1 MKFLLSR
8 TTEAKARVLALRKS
22 DGILA
27 VLRSERGA
35 LDLASIM
42 VGVLVIGI
50 VGGVIAATV
59 FAVIPWSQDR
69 AAQGALDAVK
79 TAESVQYGQSA
90 GSGTGVFAVSA
101 DLVGTTNA
109 TGKSLLQASTK
120 VKVNVSTDGQHFIAA
135 SASDTGTVYYISDDG
150 QAAATSVPTTSPV
163 TAAPVWDPATKTFT
177 S

>member
-8 TTEAKARVLALRKS
+8 TTEAKARVLALRKT
-22 DGILA
+22 GGMLA

-90 GSGTGVFAVSA
+90 GGGTGVFAVSA
-101 DLVGTTNA
+101 DLVGTGNA
-109 TGKSLLQASTK
+109 TGKSLLQASNK
-120 VKVNVSTDGQHFIAA
+120 ISVKISSDGQRFIAA
-135 SASDTGTVYYISDDG
+135 SASDTGTVYFISDDG
-150 QAAATSVPTTSPV
+150 QAPSTTAPTTTPAIV
-163 TAAPVWDPATKTFT
+163 APVWNNTTKTF

>member
-1 MKFLLSR
+1 M
-8 TTEAKARVLALRKS
+8 
-22 DGILA
+22 A
-27 VLRSERGA
+27 VLRSEGGA

-69 AAQGALDAVK
+69 AARGALDAVK

-90 GSGTGVFAVSA
+90 GNGSGVFMGDA
-101 DLVGTTNA
+101 DLSGTTNA
-109 TGKSLLQASTK
+109 SGAALMQASTR
-120 VKVNVSTDGQHFIAA
+120 VKVTISTDGQHYIGA
-135 SASDTGTVYYISDDG
+135 SASETGTVFYISENG
-150 QAAATSVPTTSPV
+150 QPPATTAPVTGTGDAATV
-163 TAAPVWDPATKTFT
+163 APIWDNVTKTW